1 MNNISPN
8 EMYNNGWGVNPMGI
22 GMNEMGLGINSM
34 GMGMNQMGMG
44 INPIGMNS
52 IGMNLDQ
59 TAQNIKEII
68 QPYENKIREL
78 EEIIKQ
84 KDFEI
89 TVLKQKLK
97 NSNANQININQMNM
111 MDLNKMNM
119 MNLNQMNMLMSVMNP
134 QEKGKEISVGLKIQD
149 NKIIYAKC
157 FEKEKASI
165 LREKLNLNDSN
176 EK

>member
-1 MNNISPN
+1 
-8 EMYNNGWGVNPMGI
+8 
-22 GMNEMGLGINSM
+22 
-34 GMGMNQMGMG
+34 MNQMGMG

-97 NSNANQININQMNM
+97 NFNANQININQMNM
-111 MDLNKMNM
+111 
-119 MNLNQMNMLMSVMNP
+119 LMSVMNL

>member
-1 MNNISPN
+1 MMNNISPN

-59 TAQNIKEII
+59 TAHWIKEII
-68 QPYENKIREL
+68 QQYENKIREL

-84 KDFEI
+84 KDF
-89 TVLKQKLK
+89 
-97 NSNANQININQMNM
+97 
-111 MDLNKMNM
+111 
-119 MNLNQMNMLMSVMNP
+119 
-134 QEKGKEISVGLKIQD
+134 
-149 NKIIYAKC
+149 
-157 FEKEKASI
+157 
-165 LREKLNLNDSN
+165 
-176 EK
+176 

>member
-1 MNNISPN
+1 
-8 EMYNNGWGVNPMGI
+8 
-22 GMNEMGLGINSM
+22 
-34 GMGMNQMGMG
+34 MNQMGMG
-44 INPIGMNS
+44 INPIGMNP

-97 NSNANQININQMNM
+97 NFNANQININQMNM
-111 MDLNKMNM
+111 
-119 MNLNQMNMLMSVMNP
+119 LMSVMNL